1 MGMNARMGMYS
12 NRTIYIDLENETYEE
27 IDFNISELNPDK
39 PLKVIET
46 LKDLSLIHISEPTRR
61 RGIWYSVMCV

>member
-1 MGMNARMGMYS
+1 MGMYS

-27 IDFNISELNPDK
+27 VDFNISELNPEK

-46 LKDLSLIHISEPTRR
+46 LKENQLD
-61 RGIWYSVMCV
+61 